1 MVSKSEAFPSKYLK
15 ASDLG
20 DQPAIATIKVAAL
33 ENIKGFD
40 GKEQPKVVCYF
51 SKHFKPLPLNRTNF
65 DSIMDIAGSDET
77 DDWAGTKIELYP
89 SETAMNGKILDC
101 IRIRKP
107 NEPAKLKRAAKGDD
121 AKKPTLAEEMDDEIP
136 DLAS

>member
-1 MVSKSEAFPSKYLK
+1 MVSKSEAFSSKYLK

-40 GKEQPKVVCYF
+40 GQQQSKVVCYF
-51 SKHFKPLPLNRTNF
+51 ARQFKPLPLNRTNF

-89 SETAMNGKILDC
+89 SETSMNGKILDC
-101 IRIRKP
+101 IRIRRP
-107 NEPAKLKRAAKGDD
+107 GGPAKPQK
-121 AKKPTLAEEMDDEIP
+121 AKKADTPPDTVDDEIP
-136 DLAS
+136 FN